1 MNLANSGTGA
11 HERCQCYLPNA
22 IAGFALDTGRATSD
36 AAKIM
41 HLASVIGPEDR
52 CDDKA

>member
-1 MNLANSGTGA
+1 MNLANSGTDA
-11 HERCQCYLPNA
+11 HGHSRCYLPNA

-41 HLASVIGPEDR
+41 HLASVIGPELR
-52 CDDKA
+52 CDDRA